1 MNVDNIKINTQSSIR
16 LELDKVLYFDPFKIE
31 QSSHD
36 ADIIFIT
43 HSHYDHFDINSINN
57 IKKDNTIIVVPKSME
72 KELENIDIKDIIYM
86 NPNEETNIE
95 DINIKTIPSY
105 NKLKPFHPKR
115 NNWLGYIVT
124 YNNISYYVSGDTDK
138 TEDNEKVQCDV
149 ALVPIGGHYTMDAKE
164 ASELLKIINP
174 IVVIPTHYGSIIGN
188 IEDAKILKDNLSDTD
203 IDVIEKIMN
212 KLSDN

>member
-72 KELENIDIKDIIYM
+72 NELKNINIKDIIYM

-95 DINIKTIPSY
+95 DINVKTIPSY

-174 IVVIPTHYGSIIGN
+174 KVVIPTHYGSIIGN

>member
-16 LELDKVLYFDPFKIE
+16 LELEKILYFDPFKIE

-57 IKKDNTIIVVPKSME
+57 IKKDTTIIVVPKSME
-72 KELENIDIKDIIYM
+72 KELENIDIKEIIYM
-86 NPNEETNIE
+86 NPNEEVNIE

-115 NNWLGYIVT
+115 NNWIGYIVT
-124 YNNISYYVSGDTDK
+124 YNNISYYVAGDTDK
-138 TEDNEKVQCDV
+138 TEDNEKVHCDV
-149 ALVPIGGHYTMDAKE
+149 ALVPIGGHYTMDVKE
-164 ASELLKIINP
+164 ASELLKIVSP
-174 IVVIPTHYGSIIGN
+174 KVVIPTHYGSIIGN
-188 IEDAKILKDNLSDTD
+188 IEDAKALKDILSDTD
-203 IDVIEKIMN
+203 IDVIEKIN
-212 KLSDN
+212 N